1 MSRGMAADVFRPVAL
16 SPSLA
21 MKVLLVLGRGWDFS
35 RKPICHVLTRHKDMY
50 VLARAAAARGARKE
64 ETAPTEEAFNRQGST
79 ERSSIAAGPVI
90 N

>member
-1 MSRGMAADVFRPVAL
+1 MDVFRPVAL

-21 MKVLLVLGRGWDFS
+21 MKVLLVLLLLGRGWDFS
-35 RKPICHVLTRHKDMY
+35 RKPICHVLTRHKDTY

>member
-21 MKVLLVLGRGWDFS
+21 MKVLLVLCWDFA